1 MNDMTLKMNQFV
13 LAKTHKGFSEIV
25 SEEELN
31 VMHKSYEQYEIMAK

>member
-1 MNDMTLKMNQFV
+1 MNQFA

-31 VMHKSYEQYEIMAK
+31 VMHKAYE